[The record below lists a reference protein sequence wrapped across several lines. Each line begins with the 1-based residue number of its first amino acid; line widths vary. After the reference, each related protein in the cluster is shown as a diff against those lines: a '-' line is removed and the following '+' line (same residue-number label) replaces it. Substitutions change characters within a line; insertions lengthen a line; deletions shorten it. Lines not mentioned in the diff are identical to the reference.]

1 MMKTLMIGLMISTFS
16 FGAFEAVAAAAD
28 PAKIVETAKGKI
40 LADVKGMTLYSF
52 DKDAGGKSNCN
63 DKCASQWPPLQAA
76 ADSKAAGDWTIVAR
90 DDGTKMWAYKGHPLY
105 TFVKDKKAGDVT
117 GDNVDGFHTVS

>member
-16 FGAFEAVAAAAD
+16 FGAFEAVAATAD